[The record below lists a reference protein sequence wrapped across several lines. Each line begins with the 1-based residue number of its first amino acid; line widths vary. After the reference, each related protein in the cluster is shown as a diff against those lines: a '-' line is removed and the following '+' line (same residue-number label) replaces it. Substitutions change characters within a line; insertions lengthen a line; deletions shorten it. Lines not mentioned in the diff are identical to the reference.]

1 MKGIGIW
8 AHSRCRSTFGLY
20 REVMRQAGVP
30 VRIFLCKGAPELRTR
45 QGLSP
50 DEYADVPA
58 EIVSE
63 DWLAARRILDETK
76 GWAHVVCAYQVSKVC
91 QQVMRVAHAR
101 GDRVVVY
108 SEAPAE
114 MCLGLKAVLKRLYYR
129 FALPWRMRF
138 LVRCADLILNQS
150 GMAGVDRLVRIGWR
164 RERIVPF
171 GYVTERLAP
180 GTREASVRRSGGA
193 SLRVLHLG
201 NEAPYRGVR
210 VAEAAVAILRG
221 RGISV
226 ELVRTGGSLPLS
238 DVIGEIR
245 RADVVVAC
253 GLCEPWGM
261 RVNDALMEG
270 TPVIVS
276 DGMGVAWL
284 VTQFGC
290 GCVVPK
296 GDADALAN
304 VLERFSRDG
313 EFREALRAGV
323 ACAREEWTPVKR
335 AKELL
340 RYVLPQ

>member
-1 MKGIGIW
+1 M
-8 AHSRCRSTFGLY
+8 
-20 REVMRQAGVP
+20 
-30 VRIFLCKGAPELRTR
+30 
-45 QGLSP
+45 
-50 DEYADVPA
+50 
-58 EIVSE
+58 
-63 DWLAARRILDETK
+63 
-76 GWAHVVCAYQVSKVC
+76 
-91 QQVMRVAHAR
+91 
-101 GDRVVVY
+101 
-108 SEAPAE
+108 
-114 MCLGLKAVLKRLYYR
+114 
-129 FALPWRMRF
+129 
-138 LVRCADLILNQS
+138 
-150 GMAGVDRLVRIGWR
+150 
-164 RERIVPF
+164 
-171 GYVTERLAP
+171 
-180 GTREASVRRSGGA
+180 
-193 SLRVLHLG
+193 RVLHLG

-245 RADVVVAC
+245 CAVVVVAC

-335 AKELL
+335 AKALL
-340 RYVLPQ
+340 RYVLPH